1 LNVPDLV
8 TRNTVYFTNYFFK
21 KALFLQTGVTFNY
34 FTNYFANDYNPV
46 IGEFFVQ
53 NNKQI
58 GNFPNL
64 IFSSTL
70 KFKEQEFTL
79 RAL

>member
-1 LNVPDLV
+1 LLQ
-8 TRNTVYFTNYFFK
+8 RNTVYFTISL

-64 IFSSTL
+64 DFFVNAKIQRTRIYIKAEHL
-70 KFKEQEFTL
+70 IQ
-79 RAL
+79 R

>member
-1 LNVPDLV
+1 LLPEIPFISLIISL
-8 TRNTVYFTNYFFK
+8 RG
-21 KALFLQTGVTFNY
+21 LFLQTGVTFNY
-34 FTNYFANDYNPV
+34 FTNYFANDNPV

-64 IFSSTL
+64 DFFVNAKIQRTRILKQSTL
-70 KFKEQEFTL
+70 IQ
-79 RAL
+79 R